1 MKWFERLIRRS
12 KPESAEDLRKIQA
25 DTLRNIE
32 QRKERERQEFHAKS
46 EAERIGYIQEAQ
58 KRNATVLSAACIA
71 LGNDLYAAAARGEN
85 RIKIAIEADTWATP
99 TRDEVASLPE
109 FKKLQSLCASRGYRM
124 EFKVQHTPA
133 RSWAAV
139 GGYTPAYDTTYLE
152 VRF

>member
-1 MKWFERLIRRS
+1 MRWFERLTKKA
-12 KPESAEDLRKIQA
+12 KPETAEDLRKMQA
-25 DTLRNIE
+25 EVVDKIK
-32 QRKERERQEFHAKS
+32 QRQAHELEDFRAKS

-152 VRF
+152 VRY